1 MAEQIDFEG
10 NQQPNTPPGGNAD
23 NNPNGGGAGNPAA
36 QQDTTHLDGGGNP
49 DITGKDNNPNNPNNK
64 PANDNNN
71 NGGEGNDNNEPLH
84 DLEEG
89 TEVDFDG
96 VIYKVDK
103 DGNLVD
109 DKGVVFKEAKD
120 VKKWLEDNKATDAND
135 DNTISIDSIK
145 EQFGVDVTGED
156 GKPIEFTN
164 DAAGIKAYLDA
175 VYELKTGEI
184 AQGAINKLYSDNPL
198 LKQFVDYVQ
207 IKGTAKGFG
216 ELPDRS
222 GIELDKDNKNQQ
234 IAIIKMAAAEF
245 GNKSLNDNYIKY
257 LENTGSLYDEAKVQL
272 EALKEK
278 DKQTR
283 DTISKQ
289 AEAVRKQQEEE
300 AAAYFNE
307 VNKTIKERRIGGY
320 LLPETFVK
328 EVNGQ
333 KITCKL
339 DDFYDYVAKA
349 TQSDANGNKMTGYA
363 RDLDKLTDK
372 EVLEKDLLDA
382 WLMWTGGSYKD
393 LVEMAI
399 REEGVRRI
407 IAKSKEN
414 HGQRRIKVIKPS
426 QSGDKATIVYE

>member
-10 NQQPNTPPGGNAD
+10 NQQPNTPPSGNAD
-23 NNPNGGGAGNPAA
+23 NNPNGGGTGNPAA

-71 NGGEGNDNNEPLH
+71 NGGEGNNNNEPLH

-120 VKKWLEDNKATDAND
+120 VKKWLEDNKATDSND

-184 AQGAINKLYSDNPL
+184 AQGAINKLYADNPL

-245 GNKSLNDNYIKY
+245 GNKSLNDNYIK
-257 LENTGSLYDEAKVQL
+257 
-272 EALKEK
+272 
-278 DKQTR
+278 
-283 DTISKQ
+283 
-289 AEAVRKQQEEE
+289 
-300 AAAYFNE
+300 
-307 VNKTIKERRIGGY
+307 
-320 LLPETFVK
+320 
-328 EVNGQ
+328 
-333 KITCKL
+333 
-339 DDFYDYVAKA
+339 
-349 TQSDANGNKMTGYA
+349 
-363 RDLDKLTDK
+363 
-372 EVLEKDLLDA
+372 
-382 WLMWTGGSYKD
+382 
-393 LVEMAI
+393 
-399 REEGVRRI
+399 
-407 IAKSKEN
+407 
-414 HGQRRIKVIKPS
+414 
-426 QSGDKATIVYE
+426 